1 MTIDAEYEH
10 SRLVGTRF
18 LGLAPFLRMSIEGAD
33 MTPIGQ
39 EMLGNAESNA
49 DDANLWMNLS
59 TVMQCLGQRDLGLAF
74 QNQALEISRIYRY
87 HAASQPARAR
97 ILMLVAPGDLAENM
111 PLDCLLERSDIDLDF
126 YYLSRGTGSP
136 FSVPLP
142 DHDAL
147 IVGIVESDV
156 NRALL
161 ASLEQ
166 LLADWPK
173 PVINAPGKIP
183 ATERGVASALLQNIP
198 GLLMP
203 PTLRASREELQ
214 SIASGVMQLPEL
226 FDDCD
231 FPIILRPVGSYGGHG
246 LEKIEAPEAISDYLA
261 RVDGA
266 TFFFSAFIDYS
277 GADGLFRKIRIALID
292 GVPFACHMAVSA
304 NWMIHYVNA
313 DMYTDAQRRAEEAV
327 FMADFDAF
335 AKRHRAALHAIYERT
350 TLDYVCIDCAET
362 PDGQLLVF
370 EIDHVMVIHAM
381 DPEDMFPYKQAHM
394 GKVRDA
400 FREYIFQRMAAET
413 ADLPISESAVS

>member
-1 MTIDAEYEH
+1 MTTETEQDR
-10 SRLVGTRF
+10 SDKSGTPYM
-18 LGLAPFLRMSIEGAD
+18 GLAPFLRMSIAGVD
-33 MTPIGQ
+33 MGPIGQ
-39 EMLGNAESNA
+39 EMLAKAESNA

-59 TVMQCLGQRDLGLAF
+59 TIMQCLGQRDLGLAF
-74 QNQALEISRIYRY
+74 QAQALETSRIYHY
-87 HAASQPARAR
+87 HATSRPARAR
-97 ILMLVAPGDLAENM
+97 VLMLVAPGDLAENM
-111 PLDCLLERSDIDLDF
+111 PLDCLLEHSDIDLDF

-147 IVGIVESDV
+147 VVGIVESDE

-166 LLADWPK
+166 LLAGWSK

-183 ATERGVASALLQNIP
+183 ATERGVASALLHNVP

-214 SIASGVMQLPEL
+214 AIASGATQLPEL

-231 FPIILRPVGSYGGHG
+231 FPIIARPVGSYGGHG
-246 LEKIEAPEAISDYLA
+246 LEKIESPEGIAGFLA
-261 RVDGA
+261 KLDGA
-266 TFFFSAFIDYS
+266 TFFLSNFIDYS

-327 FMADFDAF
+327 FMDNFDAF
-335 AKRHRAALHAIYERT
+335 AERHRAALRAIYERT
-350 TLDYVCIDCAET
+350 SLDYVCIDCAET
-362 PDGQLLVF
+362 PDGRLLLF
-370 EIDHVMVIHAM
+370 EVDHVMVIHAM
-381 DPEDMFPYKQAHM
+381 DPEDMFPHKQVHM
-394 GKVRDA
+394 AKVRDA
-400 FREYIFQRMAAET
+400 FRGYILQRMATET
-413 ADLPISESAVS
+413 ADLPLSEPTTS